1 MLVLPLPVADVRDG
15 WDWLIVGC
23 TIFAAL
29 ASAAAIWVAV
39 IAILRADRITRED
52 RAAAVRERR
61 NVFELGVL
69 IDLIKICGLNEP
81 GSGPIVQGLLRVLPA
96 EDMRKFRDELTKGG
110 VPSNETLLRF
120 LPEYN
125 EAVDRRLRDGEAE
138 AVPPRQR
145 LRDRLPHPF
154 GGS

>member
-52 RAAAVRERR
+52 RTAAVRERR

-125 EAVDRRLRDGEAE
+125 EAVDRKLRDGEAG
-138 AVPPRQR
+138 AVVPGRR
-145 LRDRLPHPF
+145 LRDRLRHPF